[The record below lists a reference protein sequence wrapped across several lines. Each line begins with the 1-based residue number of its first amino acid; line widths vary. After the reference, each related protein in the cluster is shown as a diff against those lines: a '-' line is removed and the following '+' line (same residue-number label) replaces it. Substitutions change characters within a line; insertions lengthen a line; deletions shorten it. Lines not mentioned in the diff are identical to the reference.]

1 MNIIDRL
8 EDEWR
13 TLRDAPVM
21 AAALARWRTVDPRLG
36 FESIRGLVAAVE
48 RRDDEERV
56 DEVLAALVGLAR
68 GDDCAARVVL
78 QLLLPGCKAMMRGI
92 PRREADE
99 RTAVVAAALF
109 DRIRTYPL
117 ERRPRRIAGNILMDV
132 WHRLLRWEGDRR
144 TGHASIERLP
154 ESMQPMAQQPEPAT
168 EAVALLDWA
177 VRRGHLDRESAR
189 LIALTRLAGVSV
201 ESVAAAHGLNAQS
214 LRRRRQ
220 RAEQRL
226 RAAALA
232 LA

>member
-8 EDEWR
+8 EAEWR

-21 AAALARWRTVDPRLG
+21 AAALANWRAVDPRLG
-36 FESIRGLVAAVE
+36 FGSLPELVTAVE
-48 RRDDEERV
+48 CRDDEERA
-56 DEVLAALVGLAR
+56 DGILAALVGLAG

-92 PRREADE
+92 PRRDADE

-117 ERRPRRIAGNILMDV
+117 DRRPHRIAGNILMDV
-132 WHRLLRWEGDRR
+132 RHRLLRWEADRR
-144 TGHASIERLP
+144 TGHASLDRLP
-154 ESMQPMAQQPEPAT
+154 EWMQPTASPPEQAA

-189 LIALTRLAGVSV
+189 LIALTRLGGRSV
-201 ESVAAAHGLNAQS
+201 ASVAAAHGLNEQS

-226 RAAALA
+226 RAAALT